1 MKVCPKCGK
10 QFADDA
16 NFCPVDAAKLQSA
29 SQVVPVITPDS
40 ALEARFD
47 RGERIGGGPSGEV
60 YRAVDKQSGA
70 TVVVKTVSP
79 QVLAIPQV
87 AQRAERELKQLE
99 RLEHPAVARVL
110 ASGRQGSQVW
120 VATEMVE
127 GARTLADVVA
137 SGGPLDPQR
146 ASDVVLVIGEA
157 LIEAAKLGVVHRD
170 LAPKNVLLAGD
181 EVKLINFAVPVPTPG
196 NDKVPGVPEFVA
208 PDLVEGKP
216 VDQRSNIYSL
226 GALYYFLLTG
236 EPPFTG
242 DAATVHQAHLGGQI
256 VPPSQKAPVPA
267 DIDGVV
273 ARAMERNAAKRYLTV
288 RQFLDDIEKLAQAD
302 EGAVRTTAPF
312 GRAGKQAALAQTML
326 GVGPSAAT
334 EARTRQVDVQVP
346 PEAIGGSVGAVAGVI
361 NAAPSAGSPWQPPVE
376 AAIAPAPQPQLQPQ
390 LQPQMQVPMQPQTPV
405 SGQVSASAGGGT
417 GSNGGSVGA
426 GGGGAGAAGGGG
438 PGGGGSNGGM
448 PPDRPSG
455 PIVPAPGAAGK
466 KKPAVAEER
475 RAQKGKFRETMWF
488 KKGDLDAAAAE
499 VAAEERAQGKDVDLD
514 RADSL
519 PIDERYKD
527 DGSINQNDAQR
538 YSLKTGST
546 QVMPAIRDQAGPAGS
561 GHVSEDDLIGEMKGG
576 RNKLII
582 AAVIA
587 AVMLVIVVIVLAT

>member
-29 SQVVPVITPDS
+29 SQVVPVITPES

-47 RGERIGGGPSGEV
+47 RGERIGGGTSGEV
-60 YRAVDKQSGA
+60 YQAVDKQSGQA
-70 TVVVKTVSP
+70 VVVKIVSP
-79 QVLAIPQV
+79 QVLASPQV
-87 AQRAERELKQLE
+87 VQRAERELKQLE
-99 RLEHPAVARVL
+99 RVEHPAIARVI
-110 ASGRQGSQVW
+110 ASGRQASQLW
-120 VATEMVE
+120 VATEQVG

-170 LAPKNVLLAGD
+170 LAPKNVLVAGD
-181 EVKLINFAVPVPTPG
+181 EVKLINFAVPVPTS
-196 NDKVPGVPEFVA
+196 DKVPGVPEFVA

-236 EPPFTG
+236 QPPFTG
-242 DAATVHQAHLGGQI
+242 DAATVHQAHLSAPL

-267 DIDGVV
+267 DLDGVV

-288 RQFLDDIEKLAQAD
+288 RQFLDDIQKLAQAD
-302 EGAVRTTAPF
+302 EGVVRTTAPF

-334 EARTRQVDVQVP
+334 EAKTRQVEVQVP
-346 PEAIGGSVGAVAGVI
+346 AEAIGGSAGTVAGTI
-361 NAAPSAGSPWQPPVE
+361 DSAPRAASPWQPPASVE
-376 AAIAPAPQPQLQPQ
+376 AEV
-390 LQPQMQVPMQPQTPV
+390 QPQMQVPMQPQMPV
-405 SGQVSASAGGGT
+405 SGQVYAAAGGG
-417 GSNGGSVGA
+417 GGGVGGGVPA
-426 GGGGAGAAGGGG
+426 GGGGAGGAGGHGS
-438 PGGGGSNGGM
+438 GGGSNGGL
-448 PPDRPSG
+448 PPERPSG
-455 PIVPAPGAAGK
+455 PIVGAGAAGK
-466 KKPAVAEER
+466 KKPAGAEDR
-475 RAQKGKFRETMWF
+475 KAQKGKFRETMWF

-514 RADSL
+514 QADSL

-527 DGSINQNDAQR
+527 DGSINQTDAQR

-582 AAVIA
+582 AIVIA
-587 AVMLVIVVIVLAT
+587 AVLLVIAVIALAT

>member
-60 YRAVDKQSGA
+60 YRAVDKQTGA
-70 TVVVKTVSP
+70 VVAVKTVSP

-120 VATEMVE
+120 VATELVE

-242 DAATVHQAHLGGQI
+242 DAAAVHQAHLTGQA

-326 GVGPSAAT
+326 GVGPSAVT

-346 PEAIGGSVGAVAGVI
+346 PEAIGGSTGAVAGVI
-361 NAAPSAGSPWQPPVE
+361 NAPSAGSPWQPPVAE
-376 AAIAPAPQPQLQPQ
+376 PQVQSTLEPQIQTQVQPQV
-390 LQPQMQVPMQPQTPV
+390 QVPMQPQMPV
-405 SGQVSASAGGGT
+405 SGQFHAAAGGG
-417 GSNGGSVGA
+417 GNGGGGVAGA
-426 GGGGAGAAGGGG
+426 GGGGGGGVAGGGG
-438 PGGGGSNGGM
+438 HGSGGGGGSNGG
-448 PPDRPSG
+448 PAG
-455 PIVPAPGAAGK
+455 PTLPVSGAAGK
-466 KKPAVAEER
+466 KKPAGVEDR
-475 RAQKGKFRETMWF
+475 KAQKGKFRETMWF

-546 QVMPAIRDQAGPAGS
+546 QVMPAIRDAAGPAAS

-576 RNKLII
+576 RTKLII
-582 AAVIA
+582 AAAVA
-587 AVMLVIVVIVLAT
+587 AVVLLIVIVLIAI